1 MRRRIPI
8 AIRLASLALL
18 AGAALGVPAA
28 VVAGGGCHGDNGSV
42 YTEGPATVI
51 RMDVCDFAPTVSR
64 VPVGTEVRFLNT
76 DQVPHIVIGRRH
88 TWASAELAPGA
99 EFVQRFDLAGTY
111 PYMCS
116 FHPGMVGA
124 IVVGDAAEAA
134 VPQAAVPQ
142 AAPQSDAPQS
152 DAPSLVSVT
161 TTGDADDGPAT
172 ALLIGAGALILGL
185 GVGTGLFLGR
195 RRPAA
200 ASD

>member
-1 MRRRIPI
+1 MPRRFPI
-8 AIRLASLALL
+8 LIRLAPLALL
-18 AGAALGVPAA
+18 TAAAFGAPTLTA
-28 VVAGGGCHGDNGSV
+28 AGGGCHTDTGSV

-64 VPVGTEVRFLNT
+64 VPVGAEVRFLNT

-99 EFVQRFDLAGTY
+99 EYVQQFDVAGTY

-124 IVVGDAAEAA
+124 IVVGDAAEA
-134 VPQAAVPQ
+134 
-142 AAPQSDAPQS
+142 S
-152 DAPSLVSVT
+152 APSLEPSLVAAT

-172 ALLIGAGALILGL
+172 AVLIGAGVLMLGAGLGL
-185 GVGTGLFLGR
+185 GVILGR
-195 RRPAA
+195 RRSATAA
-200 ASD
+200 G